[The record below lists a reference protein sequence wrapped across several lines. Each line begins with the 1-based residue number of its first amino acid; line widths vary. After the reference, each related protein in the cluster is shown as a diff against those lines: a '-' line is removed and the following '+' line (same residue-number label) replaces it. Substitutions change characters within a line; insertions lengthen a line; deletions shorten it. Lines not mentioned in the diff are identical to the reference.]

1 MEHDDLDDILN
12 LEPFRLLRFH
22 ITDGTVIEVDH
33 PDMAMLGPSAIV
45 LHLPPDDAGD
55 RDAFVP
61 LSSIVWV
68 EVILRHKTTEG
79 KSNGNGV

>member
-1 MEHDDLDDILN
+1 MEHEDLHEILR

-33 PDMAMLGPSAIV
+33 PDMAMLRPTAIV
-45 LHLPPDDAGD
+45 LSLPSDDAGD
-55 RDAFVP
+55 RDAVVP

-68 EVILRHKTTEG
+68 EVIVRSKPAED
-79 KSNGNGV
+79 KSNGSSA